1 LTSLIYFI
9 ILAVEIKKKK
19 MKEMEKMKQRNYQNE
34 TNYNLLEKLAS
45 GIYFIQKLN
54 QELKTRKLNEFEK
67 RFSDSI
73 SLKYK
78 DIELKYYRMGVNNSN
93 EEIID
98 MIKFLDDRGKQ
109 IVRILKDRNLTKN
122 EVRKLRRFE
131 KIYNAEVVEKREEV
145 AK

>member
-1 LTSLIYFI
+1 
-9 ILAVEIKKKK
+9 
-19 MKEMEKMKQRNYQNE
+19 MKQRNYQNE